1 MNRRGP
7 GVWRRLVVAALLVGL
22 VVAADGCTGRPSRPA
37 APRITP
43 DRPVIDWVY
52 QLQGYPGGRLD
63 AVARATQSLAVI
75 DLARDAHADY
85 FTRPEIEAVRSSGK
99 VVLAY
104 FEIGSIEQFR
114 PEYPETRRQ
123 GDLILN
129 RWPDWPDE
137 FFVRYWDQRW
147 WDLAV
152 RPRIDQA
159 LRAGFDGIY
168 LDTPL
173 AYEELD
179 LALTPGRT
187 RADLARAMVDLIVR
201 ISRYAKSQRP
211 GLLVFPQNSP
221 ELREYDGYTGAIDG
235 IGMEDLFYRS
245 PDEPC
250 TESWCEENL
259 GNARALRD
267 AGKVVLAVDY
277 AGRAEDVRAACAR
290 YRQEGFGGYVT
301 SRALDRVSPP
311 CR

>member
-1 MNRRGP
+1 M
-7 GVWRRLVVAALLVGL
+7 AATLGVGL
-22 VVAADGCTGRPSRPA
+22 AVTGAACTDDTSRPSATRPTPGRPVS
-37 APRITP
+37 
-43 DRPVIDWVY
+43 DWLY

-63 AVARATQSLAVI
+63 AVARAPQPLAVI
-75 DLARDAHADY
+75 DLARNAHADY
-85 FTRPEIEAVRSSGK
+85 FTRAEIEAVRASGK

-114 PEYPETRRQ
+114 PEYPEIRQ
-123 GDLILN
+123 HGDLILN

-137 FFVRYWDQRW
+137 FFVRFWDQRW

-159 LRAGFDGIY
+159 VRAGFDGIY

-173 AYEELD
+173 AYEELE
-179 LALTPGRT
+179 LSLTPGRT

-201 ISRYAKSQRP
+201 ISRYAKSHRP

-245 PDEPC
+245 SDEPC
-250 TESWCEENL
+250 AESWCEENL
-259 GNARALRD
+259 GNARALRA

-277 AGRAEDVRAACAR
+277 ASRAEDVRAACAR

-301 SRALDRVSPP
+301 SRALDRLSPP

>member
-1 MNRRGP
+1 MSRRVP
-7 GVWRRLVVAALLVGL
+7 PWRRFGAAALVVGLLLAAG
-22 VVAADGCTGRPSRPA
+22 GCTGGDRSSGT
-37 APRITP
+37 APVSP
-43 DRPVIDWVY
+43 DRPFRSWVY
-52 QLQGYPGGRLD
+52 QLQGYDRGRLD
-63 AVARATQSLAVI
+63 ELARAPQPLAVI
-75 DLARDAHADY
+75 DLARDARADY
-85 FTRPEIEAVRSSGK
+85 FSREEIGALRSAGK

-104 FEIGSIEQFR
+104 FEIGSIEEFR
-114 PEYPETRRQ
+114 PEYPAVRQQ

-129 RWPDWPDE
+129 RWPDWPEE

-147 WDLAV
+147 WDIAV

-159 LRAGFDGIY
+159 VRAGFDGIY

-179 LALTPGRT
+179 LALTPGRSRT
-187 RADLARAMVDLIVR
+187 DLARAMVDLIVR
-201 ISRYAKSQRP
+201 ISRYAKAQRP

-221 ELREYDGYTGAIDG
+221 ELREHDGYLEAIDG

-245 PDEPC
+245 PDKPC
-250 TESWCEENL
+250 TEGWCEENL
-259 GNARALRD
+259 GNARALRA

-277 AGRAEDVRAACAR
+277 TSRAEDVRAACAR

-301 SRALDRVSPP
+301 SRELDRVSPP